1 MVADLE
7 FDATLGDGFYCYP
20 FFYSE
25 KELGFT
31 KSYLQFFEK
40 SYKWLWDL
48 GTLAQFQGSEMSPG
62 LLQSFMDG
70 YIKFL
75 RLPPLKVQLRFPIK
89 GTPTLRVSISGNIN
103 EVIKTI

>member
-1 MVADLE
+1 MIKPMVADLE

-40 SYKWLWDL
+40 NYKWL
-48 GTLAQFQGSEMSPG
+48 
-62 LLQSFMDG
+62 
-70 YIKFL
+70 
-75 RLPPLKVQLRFPIK
+75 
-89 GTPTLRVSISGNIN
+89 
-103 EVIKTI
+103 